1 MSDRPSADIARPLRL
16 GPDDPQYRAVVDKRF
31 NKRFTSTPDYAR
43 IVTSTEQ
50 VVASLEDAVAE
61 DRGRGGCNRRRDVP
75 RASRRLGHRHPA
87 RRISRHRNWRARRG
101 WRIRFSLPRA
111 RARSGLS
118 LRRRSRDC
126 EQGEP
131 SDHDG
136 RDPRSLR
143 PESRAVVGDTGGGGG
158 NFGIV
163 TRYWFRSA
171 NATSDDP
178 AKILPR
184 APESVTT
191 FRAEWSWSD
200 MDEPSFLRLLQNH
213 GRWSEQNSGA
223 DSANASAPTPIMRQ
237 LSSRR
242 NPRPHTSLRTR
253 LSHFSGHAP

>member
-1 MSDRPSADIARPLRL
+1 MR
-16 GPDDPQYRAVVDKRF
+16 
-31 NKRFTSTPDYAR
+31 
-43 IVTSTEQ
+43 
-50 VVASLEDAVAE
+50 
-61 DRGRGGCNRRRDVP
+61 
-75 RASRRLGHRHPA
+75 
-87 RRISRHRNWRARRG
+87 
-101 WRIRFSLPRA
+101 LPRIA
-111 RARSGLS
+111 VEAGATVGETFRAL
-118 LRRRSRDC
+118 
-126 EQGEP
+126 
-131 SDHDG
+131 HDG
-136 RDPRSLR
+136 WGTVLPLGEYPGIGIGGHVVGGAFGFLCRELGLAADYLYAVEVVTVNK
-143 PESRAVVGDTGGGGG
+143 ESRAITTVATREASDPNRELWWAHNGGGGG